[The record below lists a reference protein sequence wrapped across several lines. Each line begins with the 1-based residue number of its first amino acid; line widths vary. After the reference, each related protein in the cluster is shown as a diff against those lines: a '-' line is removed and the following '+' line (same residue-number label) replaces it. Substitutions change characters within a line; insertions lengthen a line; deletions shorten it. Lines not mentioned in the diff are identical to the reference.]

1 MMELTNANLSDFC
14 LYQSSWSQQLKNA
27 MTVNGGELE
36 GATFQD
42 YLMHFCTFGVKF
54 FFALAPPPGYGSG
67 IFGKRMVS
75 IFHALIQKMN
85 ENN

>member
-1 MMELTNANLSDFC
+1 M
-14 LYQSSWSQQLKNA
+14 KNA

-67 IFGKRMVS
+67 IF
-75 IFHALIQKMN
+75 LQKN
-85 ENN
+85 GFNFP